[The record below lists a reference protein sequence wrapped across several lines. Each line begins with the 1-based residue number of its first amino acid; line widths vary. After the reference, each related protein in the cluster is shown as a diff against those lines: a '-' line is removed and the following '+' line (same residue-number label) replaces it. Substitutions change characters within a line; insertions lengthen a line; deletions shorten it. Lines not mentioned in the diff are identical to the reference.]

1 MLSHL
6 LFSPLITNSTP
17 RLQQFPR
24 QLSVSSSCL
33 HCDFCK
39 DVSHL
44 KFWLGER
51 PTDGSPVRPATGPR
65 KPLEKKRRKENEAD
79 YRAISPPSA
88 IKSQYVA
95 EPRRTSA
102 CQAHTYVCTH
112 AYIHA
117 RGSKLQR
124 VQKEKGKKRRR
135 QEHCSRLAVG
145 KVRPPGGLVQR
156 LSGTPSRA
164 SNQINDQDQ
173 VSSLPAN

>member
-88 IKSQYVA
+88 IKSQHVA

-102 CQAHTYVCTH
+102 RQAHTYVCMYTCICTYMH
-112 AYIHA
+112 EGASCSVFRRKRQKKKA
-117 RGSKLQR
+117 QTRTLFPSGCWQGSPSR
-124 VQKEKGKKRRR
+124 WSGSTAFGDSI
-135 QEHCSRLAVG
+135 SRL
-145 KVRPPGGLVQR
+145 KP
-156 LSGTPSRA
+156 
-164 SNQINDQDQ
+164 NQ
-173 VSSLPAN
+173 